1 MISDRIEET
10 MAEVVIGRSRPVF
23 SLIVCTLGRQD
34 RLRRLF
40 ASLAVQNFRDFEV
53 IVVDQNEGGFLD
65 EIIAA
70 YRPQLD
76 IVHVAAAPGLS
87 GARNVGLA
95 HASGR
100 VIAFPDD
107 DCWYDATTLSDVMTR
122 MNGERSAAIVA
133 GKTVDRAGRDSV
145 SLFLKAP
152 ASVSRSNYLMCGN
165 SNGLFFHRDVFS
177 EIGHFDTRLGVGAQ
191 SGFQS
196 GEEADIILRALSAGL
211 AMRYFP
217 DLRVHHDQVD
227 DAITDAQ
234 VRRARNYGRGF
245 GALLRKHRF
254 SGLEIAYRVGR
265 PAIGAALYLLLGR
278 SSLARYKWTWA
289 RAIAEGY
296 RQWPHAAGRS
306 LADDPGIENAVQ
318 HQHRTMPMPYR

>member
-10 MAEVVIGRSRPVF
+10 VVKEAIGRSRPVF
-23 SLIVCTLGRQD
+23 SLIVCTLGRQEH
-34 RLRRLF
+34 LRRLF
-40 ASLAVQNFRDFEV
+40 ASLAIQNFRDFEV

-65 EIIAA
+65 EVIAA

-76 IVHVAAAPGLS
+76 IIHVAATPGLS

-100 VIAFPDD
+100 VVAFPDD
-107 DCWYDATTLSDVMTR
+107 DCWYDANTLSDVVEK
-122 MNGERSAAIVA
+122 MNREGSAAIVT
-133 GKTVDRAGRDSV
+133 GRTVDAAGRGSV
-145 SLFLKAP
+145 SLFLDTP
-152 ASVSRSNYLMCGN
+152 AWVSRSNYLMCGN
-165 SNGLFFHRDVFS
+165 SNGLFFHRDVFR

-196 GEEADIILRALSAGL
+196 GEEADIILRALGAGL
-211 AMRYFP
+211 AVRYFP
-217 DLRVHHDQVD
+217 DLQVHHDQVD

-234 VRRARNYGRGF
+234 MRRARNYGRGF

-254 SGLEIAYRVGR
+254 SGLEVAYRVCR

-278 SSLARYKWTWA
+278 SPLARYKWTWA

-296 RQWPHAAGRS
+296 RQWPHVAGKI
-306 LADDPGIENAVQ
+306 LADGPQMENISIADV
-318 HQHRTMPMPYR
+318 HHGMSR

>member
-10 MAEVVIGRSRPVF
+10 MAEEVIGRSHPIF

-40 ASLAVQNFRDFEV
+40 ASLAVQSFRDFEV

-65 EIIAA
+65 KIVAV

-76 IVHVAAAPGLS
+76 IIHVAAAPGLS

-107 DCWYDATTLSDVMTR
+107 DCWYDPNTLSDVVEK
-122 MNGERSAAIVA
+122 MNGEGSAAIVA
-133 GKTVDRAGRDSV
+133 GRTVDEAGRDSV
-145 SLFLKAP
+145 SLFLNTP
-152 ASVSRSNYLMCGN
+152 AWVSRSNYLMCGN
-165 SNGLFFHRDVFS
+165 SNGLFFHRGVFR
-177 EIGHFDTRLGVGAQ
+177 EIGRFDTRLGVGAQ

-196 GEEADIILRALSAGL
+196 GEEADIVLRALSAGL

-217 DLRVHHDQVD
+217 DLQVHHDQVD

-234 VRRARNYGRGF
+234 LRRARNYGRGF

-254 SGLEIAYRVGR
+254 SGLEIVYRVCR

-296 RQWPHAAGRS
+296 RRWPHAAGKI
-306 LADDPGIENAVQ
+306 LAHEPVMQNIGIAVV
-318 HQHRTMPMPYR
+318 HHRARR